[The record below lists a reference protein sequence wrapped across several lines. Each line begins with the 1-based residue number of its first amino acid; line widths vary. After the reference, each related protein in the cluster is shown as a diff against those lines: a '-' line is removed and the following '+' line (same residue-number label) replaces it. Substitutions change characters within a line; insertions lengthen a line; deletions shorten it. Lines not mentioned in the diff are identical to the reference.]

1 MTKTMLNEVVEQLP
15 EEFSIRELVEQLEF
29 FESIERGRQQYR
41 EGKTLPHAEVKKRFQ
56 EGWPK

>member
-1 MTKTMLNEVVEQLP
+1 MLNEVVEQLP

-29 FESIERGRQQYR
+29 FESIERGRRQYR